1 MTKADLIAEVA
12 AATGLSKK
20 QAEAALES
28 GIEAIKKAVKK
39 EGSFRYPGFGTFTVK
54 ERKARI
60 GINPRTQEKIKIKKS
75 KSVSFKPSQQFKG
88 KL

>member
-20 QAEAALES
+20 QAEDVLEA
-28 GIEAIKKAVKK
+28 GIDAIKKAVKK
-39 EGSFRYPGFGTFTVK
+39 EGTFRYPGFGTFSVK

-75 KSVSFKPSQQFKG
+75 KSIGFKPSAQWKE